1 MFDRFNN
8 NNNNNNEKIRKQ
20 VIDYYGTAMS
30 FMPMAVI
37 ELSEVERASNQ
48 KLIELALKNNFD
60 LSDYETQKIR

>member
-1 MFDRFNN
+1 MNIDY
-8 NNNNNNEKIRKQ
+8 EKLREDLK
-20 VIDYYGTAMS
+20 DYYGTAMS
-30 FMPMAVI
+30 FMPMAVV

>member
-1 MFDRFNN
+1 MNIDF
-8 NNNNNNEKIRKQ
+8 EKLREDLK
-20 VIDYYGTAMS
+20 DYYGTAMS

>member
-1 MFDRFNN
+1 MNIDF
-8 NNNNNNEKIRKQ
+8 EKLREDLK
-20 VIDYYGTAMS
+20 DYYGTAMS

-37 ELSEVERASNQ
+37 ELSQVEKASNQ